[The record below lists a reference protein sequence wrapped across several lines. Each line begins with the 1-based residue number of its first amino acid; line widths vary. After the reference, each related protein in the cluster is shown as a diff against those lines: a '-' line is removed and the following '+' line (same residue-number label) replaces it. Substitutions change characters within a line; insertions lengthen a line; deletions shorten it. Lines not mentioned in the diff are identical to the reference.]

1 MQMDIRLYLCQETF
15 FQFNMNTI
23 LSHIKA
29 GKVYRRSDL
38 LPFTTA
44 LDRDLAV
51 LVRSGILIKLS
62 QGIYYMPR
70 RSDFGNVPPSQTEL
84 VKAFLNDENFL
95 ILSPN
100 MYNMLELGTTQLY
113 NERIVYNHKRHGLF
127 ELGGLKFRFHR
138 KYNFPKSLTKEF
150 LLVDFLSNLK
160 TLAEEEDGLIE
171 KLKQNISKFNM
182 PRLQAAA
189 TKYGSIRAKK
199 ILSQLINI
207 Q

>member
-1 MQMDIRLYLCQETF
+1 
-15 FQFNMNTI
+15 MNTI
-23 LSHIKA
+23 QNHIKA
-29 GKVYRRSDL
+29 GQVYRRSDL
-38 LPFTTA
+38 LPFTSA
-44 LDRDLAV
+44 PDRDLAE
-51 LVRSGILIKLS
+51 LVRSGILTKLT
-62 QGIYYMPR
+62 QGLYYMPR
-70 RSDFGNVPPSQTEL
+70 MSDFGIVPPSQTDL
-84 VKAFLNDENFL
+84 VKAFLKDENFL

-150 LLVDFLSNLK
+150 LLVDFLSNLE

-171 KLKQNISKFNM
+171 NLKQKVSKLNM
-182 PRLQAAA
+182 PRLQTAA